1 MNTLGWQIGAFLIGA
16 SALIIAV
23 YIGKLLNTTNKV
35 VEKVYKIIDYN
46 ERHIHETIENV
57 ASITTYTEE
66 IVSMVSKITNIT
78 KVFRFVKRRMSMNID
93 SKLNNENGFW
103 DVSLQGEL
111 DVSTAD
117 KLKAH
122 LHNLADEKI
131 LDMKINL
138 ENLDYIDSTGLG
150 AMIGVLKKLKTDNK
164 EIYIINP
171 KSNVKKIFTIT
182 GLDKIFK
189 VEG

>member
-1 MNTLGWQIGAFLIGA
+1 
-16 SALIIAV
+16 
-23 YIGKLLNTTNKV
+23 
-35 VEKVYKIIDYN
+35 
-46 ERHIHETIENV
+46 
-57 ASITTYTEE
+57 
-66 IVSMVSKITNIT
+66 
-78 KVFRFVKRRMSMNID
+78 MSMNID

-150 AMIGVLKKLKTDNK
+150 AMIGVLKKLKTD
-164 EIYIINP
+164 I
-171 KSNVKKIFTIT
+171 
-182 GLDKIFK
+182 
-189 VEG
+189 

>member
-1 MNTLGWQIGAFLIGA
+1 M
-16 SALIIAV
+16 
-23 YIGKLLNTTNKV
+23 
-35 VEKVYKIIDYN
+35 
-46 ERHIHETIENV
+46 
-57 ASITTYTEE
+57 SI
-66 IVSMVSKITNIT
+66 
-78 KVFRFVKRRMSMNID
+78 NID
-93 SKLNNENGFW
+93 SKLNDEKGFW
-103 DVSLQGEL
+103 DISVEGEL

-117 KLKAH
+117 KLKEY

-138 ENLDYIDSTGLG
+138 DKLDYIDSTGLG
-150 AMIGVLKKLKTDNK
+150 VMIGVLKKLKMDNK
-164 EIYIINP
+164 EIYILNP

>member
-1 MNTLGWQIGAFLIGA
+1 
-16 SALIIAV
+16 
-23 YIGKLLNTTNKV
+23 
-35 VEKVYKIIDYN
+35 
-46 ERHIHETIENV
+46 
-57 ASITTYTEE
+57 
-66 IVSMVSKITNIT
+66 
-78 KVFRFVKRRMSMNID
+78 MSMNID

-117 KLKAH
+117 
-122 LHNLADEKI
+122 
-131 LDMKINL
+131 
-138 ENLDYIDSTGLG
+138 
-150 AMIGVLKKLKTDNK
+150 KLKTDNK

>member
-1 MNTLGWQIGAFLIGA
+1 
-16 SALIIAV
+16 
-23 YIGKLLNTTNKV
+23 
-35 VEKVYKIIDYN
+35 
-46 ERHIHETIENV
+46 
-57 ASITTYTEE
+57 
-66 IVSMVSKITNIT
+66 
-78 KVFRFVKRRMSMNID
+78 MSMNID

-117 KLKAH
+117 KLKEH

-164 EIYIINP
+164 EIYII
-171 KSNVKKIFTIT
+171 KGDERELVKCI
-182 GLDKIFK
+182 GLNKDGNLIIKDNNDSIREIMSGEVSIRGVK
-189 VEG
+189 GYV

>member
-1 MNTLGWQIGAFLIGA
+1 
-16 SALIIAV
+16 
-23 YIGKLLNTTNKV
+23 
-35 VEKVYKIIDYN
+35 
-46 ERHIHETIENV
+46 
-57 ASITTYTEE
+57 
-66 IVSMVSKITNIT
+66 
-78 KVFRFVKRRMSMNID
+78 MSMNID

-117 KLKAH
+117 KLKEH
-122 LHNLADEKI
+122 LQNLADEKI

>member
-1 MNTLGWQIGAFLIGA
+1 
-16 SALIIAV
+16 
-23 YIGKLLNTTNKV
+23 
-35 VEKVYKIIDYN
+35 
-46 ERHIHETIENV
+46 
-57 ASITTYTEE
+57 
-66 IVSMVSKITNIT
+66 
-78 KVFRFVKRRMSMNID
+78 MSMNID

-117 KLKAH
+117 KLKEH

-164 EIYIINP
+164 EIYII
-171 KSNVKKIFTIT
+171 KGDERELVKCIDLNKDGNLIIKDNNDSIREIMS
-182 GLDKIFK
+182 GEVSIRGVKGY
-189 VEG
+189 V

>member
-1 MNTLGWQIGAFLIGA
+1 
-16 SALIIAV
+16 
-23 YIGKLLNTTNKV
+23 
-35 VEKVYKIIDYN
+35 
-46 ERHIHETIENV
+46 
-57 ASITTYTEE
+57 
-66 IVSMVSKITNIT
+66 
-78 KVFRFVKRRMSMNID
+78 MSMNID

-111 DVSTAD
+111 DLSTAD
-117 KLKAH
+117 KLKEH
-122 LHNLADEKI
+122 LYNLADEKI

>member
-1 MNTLGWQIGAFLIGA
+1 
-16 SALIIAV
+16 
-23 YIGKLLNTTNKV
+23 
-35 VEKVYKIIDYN
+35 
-46 ERHIHETIENV
+46 
-57 ASITTYTEE
+57 
-66 IVSMVSKITNIT
+66 
-78 KVFRFVKRRMSMNID
+78 MSMNID

-117 KLKAH
+117 KLTEH

>member
-1 MNTLGWQIGAFLIGA
+1 
-16 SALIIAV
+16 
-23 YIGKLLNTTNKV
+23 
-35 VEKVYKIIDYN
+35 
-46 ERHIHETIENV
+46 
-57 ASITTYTEE
+57 
-66 IVSMVSKITNIT
+66 
-78 KVFRFVKRRMSMNID
+78 MSMNID

-117 KLKAH
+117 KLKEH

-131 LDMKINL
+131 QDMKINL

>member
-1 MNTLGWQIGAFLIGA
+1 
-16 SALIIAV
+16 
-23 YIGKLLNTTNKV
+23 
-35 VEKVYKIIDYN
+35 
-46 ERHIHETIENV
+46 
-57 ASITTYTEE
+57 
-66 IVSMVSKITNIT
+66 
-78 KVFRFVKRRMSMNID
+78 MSMNID

-150 AMIGVLKKLKTDNK
+150 AMIGVLKKLKVGNK

-171 KSNVKKIFTIT
+171 RNNVRKIFNIT